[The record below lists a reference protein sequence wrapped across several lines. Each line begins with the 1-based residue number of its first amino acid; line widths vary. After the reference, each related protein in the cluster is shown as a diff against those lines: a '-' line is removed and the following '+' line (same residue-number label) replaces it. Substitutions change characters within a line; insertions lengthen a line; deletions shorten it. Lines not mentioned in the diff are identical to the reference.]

1 MQALILLPYTNVKLK
16 GTTVKERQL
25 LWWRVRIP
33 LYFCSG
39 IKNKQSLA
47 NLLIPD
53 TFLSAIEKNHDL
65 YIFPVTSFYVSKRKK
80 KYMIQRT

>member
-16 GTTVKERQL
+16 GTTLKERQL
-25 LWWRVRIP
+25 LWWGVRKS

-53 TFLSAIEKNHDL
+53 TFLSAIEKIMT
-65 YIFPVTSFYVSKRKK
+65 YIFSGDIILCLQKEKS
-80 KYMIQRT
+80 I